1 MRRKQAQK
9 RITTKAQPKSAPL
22 RSDVVLDRLNALH
35 PKAIDLSLSRTEE
48 LLTTLGNPERS
59 LANVVHIA
67 GTNGKGSTLAF
78 LKAICEAAGLT
89 VNCYTS
95 PHLIRF
101 AERISIAG
109 SAIDEATLISVLEEC
124 EAANT
129 SKPITLF
136 EITTVAAFLAFSR
149 QPADVTL
156 IETGLGG
163 RFDSTNVF
171 KKPALTIIT
180 PISMDHMNWLGDT
193 LAEIAFEKAGI
204 LKTNVPAVIG
214 PQQPDAA
221 KIIQDRAEEIST
233 KTIINGNNW
242 DILSTEDTFSITFDE
257 TVLALA
263 RPSLT
268 GDHQI
273 TNAATAAVAAKQLTN
288 LSISDDAI
296 RSGIKN
302 ARWPGRLQ
310 LLDGALAKFLPE
322 GWSLWL
328 DGGHNAAASEALA
341 AVAKQWDDQP
351 LHLIFGF
358 LNSRDPQEFLSP
370 LADHIDTLQAVP
382 IPGEEASLSAT
393 ETATA
398 ANQLG
403 IATEEAEGFAEALP
417 RIVEQAEKPG
427 RILICGSLYLAGAVL
442 AYEEAPPKDGAS

>member
-1 MRRKQAQK
+1 V
-9 RITTKAQPKSAPL
+9 KSAPL
-22 RSDVVLDRLNALH
+22 RSDVVLDRLSSLH
-35 PKAIDLSLSRTEE
+35 PKAIDLSFGRTEE
-48 LLTTLGNPERS
+48 LLATLGNPERS

-95 PHLIRF
+95 PHLIKF

-109 SAIDEATLISVLEEC
+109 SSIDEETLISVLEEC
-124 EAANT
+124 ENANAG
-129 SKPITLF
+129 KPITLF

-163 RFDSTNVF
+163 RFDSTNIF
-171 KKPALTIIT
+171 EQPALTIIT
-180 PISMDHMNWLGDT
+180 PVSMDHMSWLGDT
-193 LAEIAFEKAGI
+193 RAAIAFEKAGI
-204 LKTNVPAVIG
+204 LKPNVPAVIG
-214 PQQPDAA
+214 PQQADAG
-221 KIIQDRAEEIST
+221 KVIQDRANEINAV
-233 KTIINGNNW
+233 TISHGKDWTIFSEYGTSSIKYS
-242 DILSTEDTFSITFDE
+242 DETFS
-257 TVLALA
+257 LPN
-263 RPSLT
+263 PSLI

-273 TNAATAAVAAKQLTN
+273 VNAATAAIAAKQLIHLN
-288 LSISDDAI
+288 LSDNAI
-296 RSGIKN
+296 RQGIQK

-310 LLDGALAKFLPE
+310 QLDGALAQHLPE

-341 AVAKQWDDQP
+341 VVASNWNDQP

-358 LNSRDPQEFLSP
+358 LNSRDPQDFLSP
-370 LADHIDTLQAVP
+370 LAQQVTTLQAVP
-382 IPGEEASLSAT
+382 IPGEEASLSAH

-398 ANQLG
+398 AQQLG
-403 IATEEAEGFAEALP
+403 IVAEEAEGFVEALH
-417 RIVEQAEKPG
+417 RIVEPADKPG

>member
-1 MRRKQAQK
+1 M
-9 RITTKAQPKSAPL
+9 
-22 RSDVVLDRLNALH
+22 
-35 PKAIDLSLSRTEE
+35 
-48 LLTTLGNPERS
+48 
-59 LANVVHIA
+59 HIA

-109 SAIDEATLISVLEEC
+109 SAIDEETLVSVLEEC
-124 EAANT
+124 EAANAG
-129 SKPITLF
+129 KPITLF

-149 QPADVTL
+149 QPTDITL

-171 KKPALTIIT
+171 KKPTLTIIT
-180 PISMDHMNWLGDT
+180 PVSMDHMSWLGNT

-204 LKTNVPAVIG
+204 LKTDVPAVIG
-214 PQQPDAA
+214 PQHPDAE
-221 KIIQDRAEEIST
+221 KVIRDRAKKVGT
-233 KTIINGNNW
+233 KTISNGKDW
-242 DILSTEDTFSITFDE
+242 DILSNSGVSSIKFGDTEI
-257 TVLALA
+257 ALSQ
-263 RPSLT
+263 PSLT

-273 TNAATAAVAAKQLTN
+273 INAATAAIAAKQLTH

-296 RSGIKN
+296 RHGIQN

-310 LLDGALAKFLPE
+310 NLDGVLAKYLPA

-341 AVAKQWDDQP
+341 IVAKQWNDQP

-358 LNSRDPQEFLSP
+358 LNSRDPQEFLGA
-370 LADHIDTLQAVP
+370 LTDHIDTLQAVP
-382 IPGEEASLSAT
+382 IPGEEASLTAA
-393 ETATA
+393 ETAGA
-398 ANQLG
+398 ARQLG
-403 IATEEAEGFAEALP
+403 IVTEEAEGFAEALH

-442 AYEEAPPKDGAS
+442 AYEETPPKGGAS

>member
-1 MRRKQAQK
+1 
-9 RITTKAQPKSAPL
+9 
-22 RSDVVLDRLNALH
+22 
-35 PKAIDLSLSRTEE
+35 
-48 LLTTLGNPERS
+48 
-59 LANVVHIA
+59 VHIA

-101 AERISIAG
+101 AERISITG
-109 SAIDEATLISVLEEC
+109 SAIDEETLISVLEEC
-124 EAANT
+124 ETANAG
-129 SKPITLF
+129 KPITLF

-180 PISMDHMNWLGDT
+180 PVSMDHMNWLGDT
-193 LAEIAFEKAGI
+193 LTEIAFEKAGI
-204 LKTNVPAVIG
+204 LKTNAPAVIG
-214 PQQPDAA
+214 PQQSDARE
-221 KIIQDRAEEIST
+221 IIQGRAEEINT
-233 KTIINGNNW
+233 KTISMGKDW
-242 DILSTEDTFSITFDE
+242 DILDIDGVPSITFGDTE
-257 TVLALA
+257 LSLPQ
-263 RPSLT
+263 PSLT
-268 GDHQI
+268 GAHQI
-273 TNAATAAVAAKQLTN
+273 TNAATAAVAAKQLIQFDIPDN
-288 LSISDDAI
+288 AI
-296 RSGIKN
+296 RSGIQN

-310 LLDGALAKFLPE
+310 PLDGALAKLLPAD
-322 GWSLWL
+322 WSLWL

-341 AVAKQWDDQP
+341 AVVKQWNERP

-358 LNSRDPQEFLSP
+358 LNTRDPQEFLGP

-382 IPGEEASLSAT
+382 IPGEVASLSAT
-393 ETATA
+393 ETAIA
-398 ANQLG
+398 ARQLG
-403 IATEEAEGFAEALP
+403 IVTEEANGFAEALHQ
-417 RIVEQAEKPG
+417 IAEQAEKPG

>member
-1 MRRKQAQK
+1 
-9 RITTKAQPKSAPL
+9 
-22 RSDVVLDRLNALH
+22 
-35 PKAIDLSLSRTEE
+35 
-48 LLTTLGNPERS
+48 
-59 LANVVHIA
+59 VHIA

-109 SAIDEATLISVLEEC
+109 SAIDEETLVSVLEEC
-124 EAANT
+124 EAANAG
-129 SKPITLF
+129 KPITLF

-149 QPADVTL
+149 QPTDITL

-171 KKPALTIIT
+171 KKPTLTIIT
-180 PISMDHMNWLGDT
+180 PVSMDHMSWLGNT

-204 LKTNVPAVIG
+204 LKTDVPAVIG
-214 PQQPDAA
+214 PQHPDAE
-221 KIIQDRAEEIST
+221 KVIRDRAKKVGT
-233 KTIINGNNW
+233 KTISNGKDW
-242 DILSTEDTFSITFDE
+242 DILSNSGVSSIKFGDTEI
-257 TVLALA
+257 ALSQ
-263 RPSLT
+263 PSLT

-273 TNAATAAVAAKQLTN
+273 INAATAAIAAKQLTH

-296 RSGIKN
+296 RHGIQN

-310 LLDGALAKFLPE
+310 NLDGVLAKYLPA

-341 AVAKQWDDQP
+341 IVAKQWNDQP

-358 LNSRDPQEFLSP
+358 LNSRDPQEFLGA
-370 LADHIDTLQAVP
+370 LTDHIDTLQAVP
-382 IPGEEASLSAT
+382 IPGEEASLTAA
-393 ETATA
+393 ETAGA
-398 ANQLG
+398 ARQLG
-403 IATEEAEGFAEALP
+403 IVTEEAEGFAEALH

-442 AYEEAPPKDGAS
+442 AYEETPPKGGAS